1 MNAHHHAATPTLSVI
16 DPRALAIR
24 GVGYYRHP
32 DSPEIDPRI
41 TRQRFDAA
49 GRLVESWDPRLW
61 GTAPKPNLTTVYGL
75 SGQPLLTDSVDAG
88 WQLSLADQAG
98 LPGAFWDARGS
109 QRHTGFDEQ
118 QRPITVTEQAVGERP
133 RVLERLTY
141 GDSGPAFAGHNQ
153 CGQLIRHDHPAGT
166 QCTIDY
172 GLLGAVLVEEQ
183 RFLADLETPDW
194 PLDLDERETWLEAQ
208 SFITLHTFNPGA
220 ELQRQTDAMGNVRT
234 FGYDV
239 AGKLSEAWLQLT
251 ASGKPPQRL
260 VSDIHYNA
268 QDQVERETAG
278 NGVVTRAAYAADDG
292 RLIRLMAAVGNQK
305 PLQDLNYVYDAGGN
319 IVELQDQS
327 QSVTHFNNQRIEPIN
342 RYRYDSLYQLVE
354 AKGWEVSQPSHG
366 PTLPELQP
374 TPLDPNQRR
383 NYTQRF
389 EYDRGGNLITR
400 RHSDAPGFLMF
411 TSARSN
417 RSLAQRDDGSLPG
430 EPEIALGFDAA
441 GNQQELQRGQAM
453 AWDSRNQLHQV
464 TLVNRESEPDDYEC
478 YRYSHP
484 GHRLRKVGFAQSSG
498 RILRSEIRY
507 LPGLEVHRQAGGEE
521 HHVISFEAGR
531 SKVRVLFWP
540 QGEHDDQWRYNLSDH
555 LGSNILEL
563 DHEAGVLTQ
572 EYYYPFGGT
581 ACWAGSSVLVAK
593 YKTIRYSGKERDAT
607 GLYYYGFRYYAPWMQ
622 RWISPDPVE
631 DGLNVFQMVA
641 NNPLNLIDRN
651 GLTGETAKRK
661 WRAAYD
667 RVLATNVGVRVRTV
681 TSGVIAV
688 DVVGG
693 NDLFERLGIGL
704 ERAVDD
710 VRKLSYLSIDSSLQ
724 GKIAGGDR
732 LFYLY
737 RESGAA
743 IKEEARLESAGTLA
757 YINGGFF
764 NMGGGF
770 IKNAPDYAS
779 IGRNLIDGEQ
789 KESVLEPLRYSD
801 DYTKVSMHDGS
812 WIRSG
817 PLLAVGETATFSQG
831 RLKNPLYQ
839 FSSGS
844 NKPGWFGHAS
854 EPNSRS
860 GISMGGDENP
870 ESRTRLAMGG
880 TWGRDATSPGYTMP
894 EWALVMT
901 RLNSLNRASFS
912 TQAVNLD
919 GGNSSALGVISSSG
933 ESLMT
938 RSQTDGLDKSV
949 GNFIVFYRK
958 STGSI

>member
-1 MNAHHHAATPTLSVI
+1 VNAHHHAATPTLSVI
-16 DPRALAIR
+16 DPRALTVR
-24 GVGYYRHP
+24 SVGYYRHP

-133 RVLERLTY
+133 RVVERLTY

-153 CGQLIRHDHPAGT
+153 CGQLIRHDQPAGT

-453 AWDSRNQLHQV
+453 AWDSRNQLSRV
-464 TLVNRESEPDDYEC
+464 TLVKRETEPDDYEC
-478 YRYSHP
+478 YRYDRP
-484 GHRLRKVGFAQSSG
+484 GHRLRKAGFAHSSG
-498 RILRSEIRY
+498 CTLHAEVRY
-507 LPGLEVHRQAGGEE
+507 LPGLEIHHQADGEE
-521 HHVISFEAGR
+521 HHVISVEAGR
-531 SKVRVLFWP
+531 SNVRVLHWP
-540 QGEHDDQWRYNLSDH
+540 QGEHDDQWRYSLSDH
-555 LGSNILEL
+555 LGSSTLEL
-563 DHEAGVLTQ
+563 DDEAGVLTQ
-572 EYYYPFGGT
+572 EHYYPFGGT
-581 ACWAGSSVLVAK
+581 ACWAGKSALVAK

-607 GLYYYGFRYYAPWMQ
+607 GLYYYGYRYYAPWLQ
-622 RWISPDPVE
+622 RWICPDPAGDISGPNRYLMVKNNPVVFFDRKGLDRESAIKLWRHAFKVIVATGDAIPNFDPDLEMRYHQSSDE
-631 DGLNVFQMVA
+631 DKMRVGFVA
-641 NNPLNLIDRN
+641 NKMRHHFVSDKTIESF
-651 GLTGETAKRK
+651 GGEDMFHNSYEASEWIFKSNYKESETRKYFASDVAKFQYV
-661 WRAAYD
+661 AVS
-667 RVLATNVGVRVRTV
+667 RVNKYFGYLPFVLKRQTV
-681 TSGVIAV
+681 TNQDTLRKMYEAK
-688 DVVGG
+688 GG
-693 NDLFERLGIGL
+693 SEERLKVFLAQTPNGRSTKRIMD
-704 ERAVDD
+704 EF
-710 VRKLSYLSIDSSLQ
+710 KLVATGFKQNPEILTFKSES
-724 GKIAGGDR
+724 GDR
-732 LFYLY
+732 IFDSADFNVYV
-737 RESGAA
+737 RFSVRPSV
-743 IKEEARLESAGTLA
+743 EEVSSVDETLRGEVTPKSPGRGFRGTVGTLE
-757 YINGGFF
+757 
-764 NMGGGF
+764 MGA
-770 IKNAPDYAS
+770 KKEYA
-779 IGRNLIDGEQ
+779 
-789 KESVLEPLRYSD
+789 
-801 DYTKVSMHDGS
+801 H
-812 WIRSG
+812 
-817 PLLAVGETATFSQG
+817 F
-831 RLKNPLYQ
+831 
-839 FSSGS
+839 
-844 NKPGWFGHAS
+844 H
-854 EPNSRS
+854 
-860 GISMGGDENP
+860 
-870 ESRTRLAMGG
+870 
-880 TWGRDATSPGYTMP
+880 
-894 EWALVMT
+894 
-901 RLNSLNRASFS
+901 
-912 TQAVNLD
+912 
-919 GGNSSALGVISSSG
+919 
-933 ESLMT
+933 
-938 RSQTDGLDKSV
+938 
-949 GNFIVFYRK
+949 
-958 STGSI
+958 